1 LQASV
6 VNESRLPPPAMLAI
20 GVDENRMKKSLCL
33 FGAIALGVLLPQGH
47 HYAYLIRYF
56 IMLILFSSLLD
67 LKVDAKSAL
76 NPRLGTIIAMM
87 MAIAGIAAWI
97 GNWFSSELALAAFMI
112 AMAPTAAAAP
122 VMTQFLEGRV
132 DYVMSSVVV
141 TNSFS
146 AITLPLV
153 LPLLSPNGQAGINLM
168 GLLNTLTVVLLPL
181 GITQLMQKFA
191 PTWVDALKPIRGA
204 GFYFWMAAIYLAT
217 AKATYFIEAESTS
230 PWSVV
235 VEIAAVSLVLCA
247 LNFGLGRWLGG
258 HDWGQEMG
266 QSLGQKNTLFSIWI
280 CLTFLTPAIALGP
293 MFYIVFQNLYN
304 SYLLA
309 RKTQLKSG

>member
-1 LQASV
+1 
-6 VNESRLPPPAMLAI
+6 
-20 GVDENRMKKSLCL
+20 MKKSMFL
-33 FGAIALGVLLPQGH
+33 FSAIALGVLFPQGH

-56 IMLILFSSLLD
+56 IMLILFCSLLD
-67 LKVDAKSAL
+67 LKIDAKSAF
-76 NPRLGTIIAMM
+76 NARLGTIIAMM
-87 MAIAGIAAWI
+87 MAIGGLTAWV
-97 GNWFSSELALAAFMI
+97 GNWFSPDLALVAFMI

-122 VMTQFLEGRV
+122 VMTQFLNGRV
-132 DYVMSSVVV
+132 DYVMSSVVI

-146 AITLPLV
+146 ALALPLV
-153 LPLLSPNGQAGINLM
+153 LPVLRPGEQASVNLM
-168 GLLNTLTVVLLPL
+168 SLLNTLTVVLLPL
-181 GITQLMQKFA
+181 LITQLLQKFA
-191 PTWVDALKPIRGA
+191 PNVSTALQSFKGA

-230 PWSVV
+230 PWSLI
-235 VEIAAVSLVLCA
+235 VEIAAVSLVLCT

-266 QSLGQKNTLFSIWI
+266 QSLGQKNTLFSIWV

-293 MFYIVFQNLYN
+293 MFYVVFQNLYN

-309 RKTQLKSG
+309 KSSNLEPVRNL

>member
-1 LQASV
+1 
-6 VNESRLPPPAMLAI
+6 
-20 GVDENRMKKSLCL
+20 MKKSLCL
-33 FGAIALGVLLPQGH
+33 FGAIAFGVLMPQGH
-47 HYAYLIRYF
+47 QYAFLIRYF
-56 IMLILFSSLLD
+56 IMLILFCSLLD
-67 LKVDAKSAL
+67 LKVSAKSAL

-87 MAIAGIAAWI
+87 MAIAGISAWI
-97 GNWFSSELALAAFMI
+97 SNWFNTELALAAFMI

-122 VMTQFLEGRV
+122 VMTRFLEGRV

-146 AITLPLV
+146 AIALPLV
-153 LPLLSPNGQAGINLM
+153 LPFLSPNEQAGINVI

-181 GITQLMQKFA
+181 GITQLMQRFTPQLVKVLE
-191 PTWVDALKPIRGA
+191 PVRGA

-217 AKATYFIEAESTS
+217 AKATYFIEVESTS

-235 VEIAAVSLVLCA
+235 VEIAGVSLLLCA

-258 HDWGQEMG
+258 YDWGQEMG

-309 RKTQLKSG
+309 SKPQTKSG

>member
-1 LQASV
+1 MQ
-6 VNESRLPPPAMLAI
+6 
-20 GVDENRMKKSLCL
+20 KSLFL
-33 FGAIALGVLLPQGH
+33 FSAIAFGVLLPQGH
-47 HYAYLIRYF
+47 QYAYLIRYC
-56 IMLILFSSLLD
+56 IMLILFCSLMD
-67 LKVDAKSAL
+67 LRIDAKSAL

-87 MAIAGIAAWI
+87 MAIAGITAWI
-97 GNWFSSELALAAFMI
+97 GNWFSPELALAAFMI

-122 VMTQFLEGRV
+122 VMTRFLDGRV
-132 DYVMSSVVV
+132 DYVMASVVV

-146 AITLPLV
+146 AIALPLV
-153 LPLLSPNGQAGINLM
+153 LPLLSPDEQASINLI

-181 GITQLMQKFA
+181 GITQFMQHFT
-191 PTWVDALKPIRGA
+191 PQLLKILPPVKGA

-217 AKATYFIEAESTS
+217 AKATYFIEAETTS
-230 PWSVV
+230 PWSVI
-235 VEIAAVSLVLCA
+235 VEIAGVSLLLCA

-258 HDWGQEMG
+258 YDWGQEMG
-266 QSLGQKNTLFSIWI
+266 QSLGQKNTLFSIWV

-309 RKTQLKSG
+309 RKPQPKVGV

>member
-1 LQASV
+1 
-6 VNESRLPPPAMLAI
+6 
-20 GVDENRMKKSLCL
+20 MKKSLFL

-47 HYAYLIRYF
+47 DYAYLIRYL
-56 IMLILFSSLLD
+56 IMLILFCSLLD
-67 LKVDAKSAL
+67 LKIDAKSAL

-87 MAIAGIAAWI
+87 MAIAGITAWI
-97 GNWFSSELALAAFMI
+97 GNWFSSELALVAFMV

-122 VMTQFLEGRV
+122 VMTRFLEGRV

-146 AITLPLV
+146 AIALPLV
-153 LPLLSPNGQAGINLM
+153 LPLLSPNGQTGFNFM
-168 GLLNTLTVVLLPL
+168 GLINTLTVVLLPL
-181 GITQLMQKFA
+181 ALTQLMQKFT
-191 PTWVDALKPIRGA
+191 PTWVDALRSMRGA

-235 VEIAAVSLVLCA
+235 VEIAAVSLVLCI

-309 RKTQLKSG
+309 RKPQLKSG